1 MKLDGKIKTCLRY
14 VTDITGP
21 DLLSLVEFGGGGNF
35 ENWGI
40 CNLRKGDQI
49 LMKFDIRRILCF
61 KAVIL
66 NSNQIL

>member
-1 MKLDGKIKTCLRY
+1 MKLDGRIETCLRY

-21 DLLSLVEFGGGGNF
+21 DLLSLVELGGGGNF

-49 LMKFDIRRILCF
+49 LMKFDI
-61 KAVIL
+61 
-66 NSNQIL
+66 